1 MIHREICDLMKQVR
15 TIQEPFT
22 SADLADLVLVSRPTA
37 KVWVEA
43 LAGEGL
49 LDTVGTTQARNGKIL
64 PLYKRIGA
72 FA

>member
-1 MIHREICDLMKQVR
+1 MIHGEICDLMKQVR

-22 SADLADLVLVSRPTA
+22 SSDLADVVLVSRPTA

-49 LDTVGTTQARNGKIL
+49 LETVGTAQMRNGKVL

-72 FA
+72 FK